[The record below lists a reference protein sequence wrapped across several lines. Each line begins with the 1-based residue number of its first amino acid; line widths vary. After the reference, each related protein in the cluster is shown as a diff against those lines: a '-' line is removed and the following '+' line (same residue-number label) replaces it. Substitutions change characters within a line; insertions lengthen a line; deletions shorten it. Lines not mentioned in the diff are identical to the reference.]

1 MVPNDMLCFEP
12 TPDGTVVKNPC
23 LTRQETRATW
33 VQSMDWEDL
42 MVWEMATHSRTLAW
56 KIPLTVEPGGPQS
69 TGSKRV
75 RHGWA
80 IQAHADASLTWLTP
94 SLVSHQCL
102 GPLSRGLPRRFSLWS
117 RSPCSA
123 LVAETAH
130 VFLLTEHVKWF
141 HSRCSR
147 EALQTPLW
155 AFSFHQPPG
164 NYSLYILWIH
174 DEYFP
179 I

>member
-1 MVPNDMLCFEP
+1 
-12 TPDGTVVKNPC
+12 
-23 LTRQETRATW
+23 
-33 VQSMDWEDL
+33 
-42 MVWEMATHSRTLAW
+42 MAQWSRIHAW
-56 KIPLTVEPGGPQS
+56 QG
-69 TGSKRV
+69 R
-75 RHGWA
+75 RHGWPGFSPWTEK
-80 IQAHADASLTWLTP
+80 ISWCGKWQPTLILLPGKFHWQWSLVGYSPWGQKESDTVEQFKHTQMPPWPGLTP

-141 HSRCSR
+141 HSWCSR
-147 EALQTPLW
+147 ESLQTPLW